1 MNGNWDI
8 EASDGTNITLN
19 GTEPYRTGN
28 FGYDDSTGKYKMSYL
43 NPVDNT
49 NRAMVNA
56 FKYFQTNTLT
66 NKISSTY
73 ENKSLSDY
81 LVSGNW
87 CLNEKAYSD
96 TTGTTILENPTYTS
110 SFYYD
115 SYVRLYGKTTKEPT
129 LKCPVEPLYKFD
141 DNQDGVIS
149 SNETDMYVGTITA
162 DEVVFA
168 GGKVRVNGKNYY
180 LINEEFKKGTNG
192 ENKASTFRPLSPS
205 IFSAAND
212 IAFLV
217 NNNGNLNS
225 SSVAFNQFA
234 FRPSISLNSS
244 AVITGGN
251 GTLESPY
258 VVD

>member
-43 NPVDNT
+43 NPVDNP

-73 ENKSLSDY
+73 ENKSLRVY

-115 SYVRLYGKTTKEPT
+115 SHVRLYGKTTKEPT

-162 DEVVFA
+162 DEIVYA
-168 GGKVRVNGKNYY
+168 GGKVYVGNSNYY
-180 LINEEFKKGTNG
+180 LINNWQATNS
-192 ENKASTFRPLSPS
+192 KYFWSLSPS
-205 IFSAAND
+205 GFDGGSD
-212 IAFLV
+212 
-217 NNNGNLNS
+217 
-225 SSVAFNQFA
+225 FA
-234 FRPSISLNSS
+234 FRVSDFGGLGYSNVDDNYSFRPSVSLVSS
-244 AVITGGN
+244 AVISSGE
-251 GTLESPY
+251 GTLEKPY
-258 VVD
+258 VIG